1 MLWVLFEK
9 RFSSGSYENV
19 AFTTISNFKPSCTRL
34 KESWSELRLLKAF
47 LLIKYKKKTSILL
60 LLCLIQCMT
69 QSIGL
74 FPQLYHQYIWWWFI
88 FFYWFQQI
96 KFNKRKLWFQ
106 LDEMRLRWSMADSIY
121 RLIHWYIMGGIK
133 NQCRSYNSA
142 PSAKTSSI
150 NLLATKMSQKN
161 FVLSKKYV
169 LALNLKSR
177 LM

>member
-9 RFSSGSYENV
+9 SVPSGSYENV

-47 LLIKYKKKTSILL
+47 LLIKYKKKPSILL
-60 LLCLIQCMT
+60 LFCLIQCMT

-74 FPQLYHQYIWWWFI
+74 FPQVYHQYIWWWFM

-121 RLIHWYIMGGIK
+121 RLIYWYIVGGLKI
-133 NQCRSYNSA
+133 SA
-142 PSAKTSSI
+142 GLITLHLVQK
-150 NLLATKMSQKN
+150 LLPLIFSLPKC
-161 FVLSKKYV
+161 
-169 LALNLKSR
+169 LKR
-177 LM
+177 ILYFPRNRFWLLI

>member
-9 RFSSGSYENV
+9 SVPSGSYENV

-47 LLIKYKKKTSILL
+47 LLIKYKKETSILL
-60 LLCLIQCMT
+60 LLCLIQCMA
-69 QSIGL
+69 QSKGL
-74 FPQLYHQYIWWWFI
+74 FPQLYHQYIWWWFM
-88 FFYWFQQI
+88 FFYW
-96 KFNKRKLWFQ
+96 L
-106 LDEMRLRWSMADSIY
+106 Y
-121 RLIHWYIMGGIK
+121 RLIYWYIMGGIK

-161 FVLSKKYV
+161 FVLSKK
-169 LALNLKSR
+169 
-177 LM
+177 